1 MYSCIKSFMD
11 NDKENGLLLLDMP
24 TGFGKTY
31 SVIKYI
37 AEFIK
42 ENSDTGKKIFFIT
55 TLKKNLPVEELK
67 RRLDEMELLHLFEER
82 VIELKSNVDTVV
94 ANYNSSMYND
104 IPLEIRNSEEF
115 KNFKADVEFLSIQGK
130 ILTLSAASGT
140 TSPTTMSAFSERI
153 CKILLRGISLQLKK
167 DCLQ

>member
-94 ANYNSSMYND
+94 AN
-104 IPLEIRNSEEF
+104 
-115 KNFKADVEFLSIQGK
+115 
-130 ILTLSAASGT
+130 
-140 TSPTTMSAFSERI
+140 
-153 CKILLRGISLQLKK
+153 
-167 DCLQ
+167 

>member
-104 IPLEIRNSEEF
+104 IPLEIRNSE
-115 KNFKADVEFLSIQGK
+115 
-130 ILTLSAASGT
+130 
-140 TSPTTMSAFSERI
+140 
-153 CKILLRGISLQLKK
+153 
-167 DCLQ
+167 

>member
-42 ENSDTGKKIFFIT
+42 ETGETGKKIFFIT
-55 TLKKNLPVEELK
+55 TLKKNL
-67 RRLDEMELLHLFEER
+67 RL
-82 VIELKSNVDTVV
+82 
-94 ANYNSSMYND
+94 
-104 IPLEIRNSEEF
+104 RN
-115 KNFKADVEFLSIQGK
+115 
-130 ILTLSAASGT
+130 
-140 TSPTTMSAFSERI
+140 
-153 CKILLRGISLQLKK
+153 
-167 DCLQ
+167 